1 MLTLFNLWRYLCDC
15 FQENLMYSELYSS
28 HCSSIGAMWMLW
40 HHHFRRCHRDVLLAL
55 ICLQRWKTN
64 LWCPTSW
71 KLKDPS
77 SGFVALV
84 STVILHWSVWS
95 NSWWLLKE
103 ILFPYCL
110 SCPLFFD
117 ASANTLDLLTEGSPP
132 LGAKGEVAE
141 MKREHEGPSEVLLSP
156 VLTLSC
162 GFGIG
167 GFHRSHFL
175 HLWAFHHPS
184 WGQRSSQLEAMSV

>member
-1 MLTLFNLWRYLCDC
+1 MRLFPGEFDVFWVIQQSLL
-15 FQENLMYSELYSS
+15 L
-28 HCSSIGAMWMLW
+28 H
-40 HHHFRRCHRDVLLAL
+40 RCNVDAVAPSLQKMPQRCAAGTYLLAEVEDQL
-55 ICLQRWKTN
+55 VMPNFLKTQRSLEWLCST
-64 LWCPTSW
+64 
-71 KLKDPS
+71 
-77 SGFVALV
+77 GFHCD
-84 STVILHWSVWS
+84 LHWSVWS

-132 LGAKGEVAE
+132 LGAKGEGAE